1 MEKETINLKLP
12 LIKVN
17 IGDPWRATDFVKE
30 HFPTGC
36 FIVDDGVQ
44 CYLTSNDGSGYICDI
59 CIARELVVDALV
71 EDTRQAEFM
80 KSLDIIDEIEN
91 RLEQIAR
98 LARESKEE
106 VVKSETRVMDELS
119 AQRDAAAHE
128 FTLVMEGMKGLHD
141 TIGKSSGSGVNPIDL
156 AKTFAVIQKPE
167 LIEKL

>member
-1 MEKETINLKLP
+1 MEKGTINLKLP

-36 FIVDDGVQ
+36 FIVDDGIQ
-44 CYLTSNDGSGYICDI
+44 YYLASNDGSGYICDL
-59 CIARELVVDALV
+59 CIARELVQEAIIEEVRHDDLKENISILA
-71 EDTRQAEFM
+71 
-80 KSLDIIDEIEN
+80 SLNN